1 VPLAVDC
8 PESKKAM
15 TRWTICTFL
24 LAAGLI
30 RSLSPAEAVAACT
43 PATGSNT
50 TVTCTGETLNQ
61 GPGINT
67 GYGDS
72 TQNGLALTVNSGA
85 SVTGTS
91 DQGDR
96 VV

>member
-1 VPLAVDC
+1 
-8 PESKKAM
+8 M